1 MRTFDTFKL
10 LKVGDIFIE
19 KNSTSKKKF
28 VVNKFFGS
36 EYLVMVSC
44 YSIKKNNSNANL
56 MNIPLNEILLIDS
69 NYRPY
74 KKLDKRFLMK
84 MIKNK
89 NLEAKREFIIRNNS
103 LKQNK

>member
-10 LKVGDIFIE
+10 LRTGDIFIE
-19 KNSTSKKKF
+19 KTSSKRKF

-44 YSIKKNNSNANL
+44 YSIKKNNSNDNL
-56 MNIPLNEILLIDS
+56 MNIPSSEILLIDS

-74 KKLDKRFLMK
+74 KRLDKSFLIK

-89 NLEAKREFIIRNNS
+89 NLEAKRELIIRNNS
-103 LKQNK
+103 LKLK